1 MRSHPL
7 EEQLNADAA
16 DILSAIQNGF
26 RAIIDVKGKLAEY
39 FLEREL
45 ARLRQH
51 GIISDYHW
59 SDKDGEPDFWI
70 DHKGS
75 RLKMECKNIRSKEL
89 FRLPPSYKVELQKT
103 RNSKDGT
110 NTRGYKRN
118 EFDIL
123 AACIFNHTKRW
134 EYLFICTSKLAIR
147 PTDGAFL
154 KIMQP
159 VPFSAASP
167 WHSTL
172 EAVINEGTRIRNR
185 KEGL

>member
-7 EEQLNADAA
+7 EHDLNADAA
-16 DILSAIQNGF
+16 DILSAIQKGF

-39 FLEREL
+39 FLEKEL
-45 ARLRQH
+45 ACLKNEGLLSH
-51 GIISDYHW
+51 YHW
-59 SDKDGEPDFWI
+59 ADKDGEPNFLI
-70 DHKGS
+70 EHKG
-75 RLKMECKNIRSKEL
+75 RQLKIECKNIRSKEL
-89 FRLPPSYKVELQKT
+89 FRSPPSYKVELQKT

-123 AACIFNHTKRW
+123 AVCLFNHTKRW
-134 EYLFICTSKLAIR
+134 EYLFVCTSKLEVR
-147 PTDGAFL
+147 PKERAFL

-159 VPFSAASP
+159 VPFTATPP

-172 EAVINEGTRIRNR
+172 EAAINERVR
-185 KEGL
+185 K